1 MTCTVLVSVVF
12 SLSSPHSFSSVSV
25 FPFFFIIVALARF
38 IPSLPNLL
46 FLPSGGLS
54 YLSHFQNFIVILP
67 PLTLNHSPFLHS
79 SMSSFFPEPFSFTC
93 LLFLVPFLKLFSA
106 KSSLPRGPPSGLFLL
121 HHRYFNKCLSVCL
134 FVCLSVRLFVR
145 TNEASGTILRL
156 DREAI

>member
-106 KSSLPRGPPSGLFLL
+106 KSSLPRGPPEAGRAACFYYTTDISINVCLFV
-121 HHRYFNKCLSVCL
+121 CLSVCL
-134 FVCLSVRLFVR
+134 FVCSSAQMKRAALFC
-145 TNEASGTILRL
+145 
-156 DREAI
+156 D